1 MVLGETVIINEANP
15 FINYGCVEVRDERRV
30 VARLNNRRKIAF
42 GCPFGFHQMEVLVW
56 GKPNGQPNEIVSPN
70 ILHLGMIAYWYK
82 VYIRGDRK
90 KKLVWFG

>member
-1 MVLGETVIINEANP
+1 ML
-15 FINYGCVEVRDERRV
+15 EVRDERRV

-90 KKLVWFG
+90 KNWLVWLIVSFGFNAREEVAMT